1 MSNLRDRLLAGNA
14 KLRAEYEKSTPK
26 RELALAL
33 RALRKSA
40 NLTQRDVADRS
51 GLTQSHIS
59 KMEAPDGPM
68 PTDDSKVKYAKAC
81 GADVLI
87 GFPETGTRRS
97 QHGEEGEFACA
108 VI

>member
-1 MSNLRDRLLAGNA
+1 MSKLRDRLLAGNEA
-14 KLRAEYEKSTPK
+14 LRAEYEKTAPK

-33 RALRKSA
+33 RALRKSV
-40 NLTQRDVADRS
+40 NLTQQELAKRS

-68 PTDDSKVKYAKAC
+68 PTDESKVKYAKAC

-87 GFPETGTRRS
+87 GFPQAGTRRS
-97 QHGEEGEFACA
+97 RLGDNGEFACA

>member
-1 MSNLRDRLLAGNA
+1 MSTLRDKLL
-14 KLRAEYEKSTPK
+14 KSSKSLRTEYEKTAPK

-33 RALRKSA
+33 RALRKSV
-40 NLTQRDVADRS
+40 NLTQQEVAARS

-68 PTDDSKVKYAKAC
+68 PTDESKVKYARAC

-87 GFPETGTRRS
+87 GFPQSGTKRS
-97 QHGEEGEFACA
+97 RLGNNGEFVTA